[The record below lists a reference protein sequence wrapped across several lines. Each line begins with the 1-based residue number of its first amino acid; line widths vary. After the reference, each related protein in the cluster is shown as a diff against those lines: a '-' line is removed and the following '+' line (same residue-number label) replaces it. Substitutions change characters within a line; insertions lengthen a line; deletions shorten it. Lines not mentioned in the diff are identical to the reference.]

1 MEFESPHPDKHMQQ
15 EKGQIEILLLIL
27 GIIGVLIFTGFF
39 KSKGNSEVKPAV
51 PSYQKENVA
60 PSHGL
65 KPSEP
70 SPVPV
75 SDGIAPYRFNPA
87 PIEGLPSNTRQTV
100 ISLGTNEKAICKYSS
115 ISGVSYDAMQYTL
128 SNSADGT
135 LHYASITALNEGT
148 AYNYY
153 VKCLDQSGNKNTND
167 FVIAF
172 WVDFPADFTPPVLSN
187 AYPSGDSLPV
197 GSFTIIGVSTNE
209 PASCRYSWAQGT
221 AYDSMSD
228 SLSPADGTRRYHT
241 ATITGLVAGKAY
253 DYFVR
258 CKDLSGN
265 VNMGDVKINFNLTP

>member
-60 PSHGL
+60 PSPGL

-135 LHYASITALNEGT
+135 LHYASITALNASNGWDPLKSLPFTIQPFKTLDLVTIRPCLFGGKRKRMSRLEICQLGVSLGLQECPQEVGPQLLIQGKASCGYEEVNIASTEPMGNRKDVYLIVGNRGT
-148 AYNYY
+148 AGLGCY
-153 VKCLDQSGNKNTND
+153 VEDAKGFDTNTLWA
-167 FVIAF
+167 FVK
-172 WVDFPADFTPPVLSN
+172 P
-187 AYPSGDSLPV
+187 
-197 GSFTIIGVSTNE
+197 
-209 PASCRYSWAQGT
+209 R
-221 AYDSMSD
+221 
-228 SLSPADGTRRYHT
+228 
-241 ATITGLVAGKAY
+241 K
-253 DYFVR
+253 
-258 CKDLSGN
+258 
-265 VNMGDVKINFNLTP
+265 

>member
-70 SPVPV
+70 SLVPV

-153 VKCLDQSGNKNTND
+153 VKCLDQSGNKNK
-167 FVIAF
+167 IKK
-172 WVDFPADFTPPVLSN
+172 
-187 AYPSGDSLPV
+187 SGRPRDL
-197 GSFTIIGVSTNE
+197 
-209 PASCRYSWAQGT
+209 
-221 AYDSMSD
+221 D
-228 SLSPADGTRRYHT
+228 SLS
-241 ATITGLVAGKAY
+241 L
-253 DYFVR
+253 
-258 CKDLSGN
+258 
-265 VNMGDVKINFNLTP
+265 KIRSAWHKNSWQLKSAKSYRLPKIQEGQ